1 MDSITQGILGAAAA
15 QAVFARRLGGRTW
28 LYGAVGG
35 MAADLDI
42 LIRGADPMIALTY
55 HRHFTHSI
63 AFILPGGILSSLPWT
78 LRKRWAKDRLAIAGA
93 CTVGYATHAL
103 LDAFTTYGTQLFWPF
118 SRMRVAWDFVAIV
131 DPIYTL
137 LLLAGVIA
145 ARRRLSP
152 RPALA
157 ALIASSVYLALGGVL
172 HARAITKA
180 RAVAHERGHVIGRI
194 EAFPMIPVN
203 FVWRT
208 VYRAGGRAHIDSVRT
223 PWFGAT
229 TLEPGTQA
237 VMVDLDHPP
246 LEVAADPR
254 TAAAWQTFAWF
265 TDGWVGEAAEGDG
278 LHDLR
283 YGAGTTSVESLW
295 VLELSP
301 GAGQPVVL
309 KTNRPAVG
317 ELAEARWREI
327 TGAGSPRRGGRRR
340 TAPPACDR
348 SRSTRRRRARAAPRP
363 AHRPR

>member
-15 QAVFARRLGGRTW
+15 QAVFARRLGARTW

-63 AFILPGGILSSLPWT
+63 AFIVPGGLLSSLPWT
-78 LRKRWAKDRLAIAGA
+78 LRKRWASDRLAIAGA
-93 CTVGYATHAL
+93 CIVGYATHAL

-145 ARRRLSP
+145 ARRRSSP
-152 RPALA
+152 RPAIA

-180 RAVAHERGHVIGRI
+180 RTVAHERGHAIGRI

-208 VYRAGGRAHIDSVRT
+208 VYRAGGRAHIDYVRT

-229 TLEPGTQA
+229 TLEPGESA
-237 VMVDLDHPP
+237 AMVDLEHPP
-246 LEVAADPR
+246 IEIAADPR

-265 TDGWVGEAAEGDG
+265 TDGWVGESDDAEG

-283 YGAGTTSVESLW
+283 YGSGTTSVESMW
-295 VLELSP
+295 VLQLAP
-301 GAGQPVVL
+301 GTAEPVVL
-309 KTNRPAVG
+309 KMNRPAVG
-317 ELAEARWREI
+317 DLAATRWREI

-340 TAPPACDR
+340 QALPACDR
-348 SRSTRRRRARAAPRP
+348 SRSTRRRPARAGRP
-363 AHRPR
+363 HARRPR